1 MNKGNTTM
9 KKTLKT
15 LALCSLS
22 IVIGIVIGS
31 SSKRLLGGSFS
42 NVNSSPEKVV
52 ENYIIGSYLHDEKTI
67 KKCLSDDL
75 NDIDMLE
82 YLSLK
87 GFNLAEDNLYL
98 YQRSLNFKKNPPQDI
113 TKEEL
118 KVHNTIIKKVENKE
132 FTEVH
137 ARSKVEQMKE
147 KMIGMESIE
156 DLKVKVEILEKENE
170 PIRDGVDKGYIGIKF
185 KVTQSYNGSQN
196 ESEDYIV
203 IQEKS
208 NKYYIVNM
216 PRTWY

>member
-1 MNKGNTTM
+1 M
-9 KKTLKT
+9 KKALKT
-15 LALCSLS
+15 LVICCLS
-22 IVIGIVIGS
+22 IVIGMVIGS
-31 SSKRLLGGSFS
+31 SSKRRLEGTFTS
-42 NVNSSPEKVV
+42 VNSSPEKVV
-52 ENYIIGSYLHDEKTI
+52 ESYITASYLYDEKTI

-75 NDIDMLE
+75 NDINMLE

-132 FTEVH
+132 FTEIH

-147 KMIGMESIE
+147 KMIGIE
-156 DLKVKVEILEKENE
+156 NIENLDVKVEILEKENE
-170 PIRDGVDKGYIGIKF
+170 PIRDGVENGYMGIKF
-185 KVTQSYNGSQN
+185 KVTEYYNGSQN
-196 ESEDYIV
+196 ELEEYIV

-208 NKYYIVNM
+208 NKYYIVNI